1 MDIPHFYLLKYAL
14 LEVRLMNF
22 YIAHTSTCP
31 PLPHSDGRM
40 LTYQF
45 ILDDI
50 RRIRGKFPYMPSR
63 S

>member
-1 MDIPHFYLLKYAL
+1 MDFPHFYLLKYAL

-45 ILDDI
+45 I
-50 RRIRGKFPYMPSR
+50 
-63 S
+63 